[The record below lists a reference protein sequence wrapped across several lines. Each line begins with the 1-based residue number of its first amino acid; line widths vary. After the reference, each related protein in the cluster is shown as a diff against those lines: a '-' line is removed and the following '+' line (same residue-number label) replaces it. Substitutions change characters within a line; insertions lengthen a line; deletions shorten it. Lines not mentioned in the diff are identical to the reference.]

1 MALAKVKS
9 KPYFTVEQYLEYE
22 READERS
29 ELIDGEIYAMAGES
43 LGHGDVSM
51 NLAVALG
58 VQLRGT
64 NCRGRIKDTKVKS
77 GALKERFGK
86 GMISYP
92 DIVVICGEPEYHDK
106 HSDIVLNPT
115 VIIEVLSESTA
126 DFDRGVKFTRYRMF
140 NPTLTDYI
148 LVWQDEPII
157 EHYIRQESG
166 DWLLK
171 EYHGLDK
178 SFRIDS
184 IDCSLNMAD
193 VYERIE
199 FE

>member
-1 MALAKVKS
+1 ML

-22 READERS
+22 REVDERS
-29 ELIDGEIYAMAGES
+29 ELIDGEIYAMASES
-43 LGHGDVSM
+43 GAHSDISS
-51 NLAVALG
+51 NLVGILG
-58 VQLRGT
+58 VQFRGT
-64 NCRGRIKDTKVKS
+64 KCRGRIKDTKIKS

-106 HSDIVLNPT
+106 HTDIVLNPA

-148 LVWQDEPII
+148 LVWQDEPVV
-157 EHYIRQESG
+157 EHYNRQANG

-171 EYHGLDK
+171 EFHGTDK

-184 IDCSLNMAD
+184 INCSLSLAEI
-193 VYERIE
+193 YERVG